1 MWGKTLEPKP
11 SSQTPKTPEPV
22 ANAPKP
28 PAVQVSTPPAPQP
41 VAATPSYSTS
51 SASPAPSFNSS
62 APYGTENASRIG
74 AGLKVHGVI
83 SGTSDLIVEGETNGK
98 IYLSGARVTVAKTG
112 RVQADIEGLEIVVE
126 GEVQGNL
133 KATDRIRLG
142 AASNVEG
149 SLVTPRFAIEDGAR
163 VRGKVE
169 MLRAGEK
176 ATESPKAEK
185 STPKAIDAKPAEVKT
200 VEAKTAE
207 AKTDSPVPGA
217 ADIGNTRAAAAR
229 TQGD

>member
-1 MWGKTLEPKP
+1 MWGKTPEPKP
-11 SSQTPKTPEPV
+11 SSQSPKTPDPIAGV
-22 ANAPKP
+22 PKP
-28 PAVQVSTPPAPQP
+28 AAVPVGTPSPSS
-41 VAATPSYSTS
+41 VAATPSS
-51 SASPAPSFNSS
+51 SSPSFTSPAPHVSETS
-62 APYGTENASRIG
+62 SRIG

-83 SGTSDLIVEGETNGK
+83 SGNSDLIVEGETNGK

-142 AASNVEG
+142 STSNVQG

-163 VRGKVE
+163 LRGKVE
-169 MLRAGEK
+169 MLRAGELK
-176 ATESPKAEK
+176 ASESPKAEK
-185 STPKAIDAKPAEVKT
+185 SGPKTTEPKP
-200 VEAKTAE
+200 AE
-207 AKTDSPVPGA
+207 AKTPEAKIADAKSEPTITPA
-217 ADIGNTRAAAAR
+217 AEIPNDRAAAAR